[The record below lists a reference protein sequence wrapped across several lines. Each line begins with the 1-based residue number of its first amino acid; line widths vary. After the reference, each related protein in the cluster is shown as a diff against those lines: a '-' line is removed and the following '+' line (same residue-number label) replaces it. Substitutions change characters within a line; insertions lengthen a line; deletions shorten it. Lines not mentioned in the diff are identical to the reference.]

1 MTVQVQ
7 KILHLFELL
16 PENDK
21 RELAGEILRRSLS
34 LDSPALSDEELV
46 CAADEPFRKIDERE
60 AFNDIN

>member
-7 KILHLFELL
+7 EILHSFELL
-16 PENDK
+16 PEIDK

-46 CAADEPFRKIDERE
+46 CVADETFRQIDERE
-60 AFNDIN
+60 AFNAS